1 MSLKRASLSLF
12 NEADCVFSHRVR
24 QIIAEKDID
33 IDIEFLEPG
42 HWPEEVAA
50 SNPAGYGPT
59 LFERDLVLHD
69 PLVMLEYLDER
80 FPHPSLMPVDPAQRA
95 HYRQMLRRF
104 ENDWY
109 SLLPALI
116 SDKRTQRAQTRK
128 MLIED
133 LTVLSPLFVQQD
145 FFMGES
151 FSLIDC
157 SLAALLWRLPTLGIK
172 LPTQAQA
179 VQVYADKLFARPA
192 FQRSLTENE
201 RALRT
206 S

>member
-24 QIIAEKDID
+24 QIIAEKEID

-59 LFERDLVLHD
+59 LFERELVLHD

-109 SLLPALI
+109 SLLPALN
-116 SDKRTQRAQTRK
+116 SDKRTQRGQARK

-133 LTVLSPLFVQQD
+133 LTVLSPLFGQQD

-157 SLAALLWRLPTLGIK
+157 SLAALLWRLPALGIK

-179 VQVYADKLFARPA
+179 VQVYANKLFARPA

>member
-109 SLLPALI
+109 SLLPALN
-116 SDKRTQRAQTRK
+116 SDKRTQRGQARK

-133 LTVLSPLFVQQD
+133 LTVLSPLFAQQD

-157 SLAALLWRLPTLGIK
+157 SLAALLWRLPALGIK

>member
-24 QIIAEKDID
+24 QIIAEKEID

-59 LFERDLVLHD
+59 LFERELVLHD

-109 SLLPALI
+109 SLLPALN
-116 SDKRTQRAQTRK
+116 SDKRTQRGQARK

-133 LTVLSPLFVQQD
+133 LTVLSPLFAQQD

-157 SLAALLWRLPTLGIK
+157 SLAALLWRLPALGIK

-179 VQVYADKLFARPA
+179 VQAYANKLFARPA